1 MEFPNHVFI
10 VDDDPSVRKGFT
22 NLLRAAGYFVKDFA
36 TVMEYFTAVMKFQDF
51 FEQDI
56 SGCLLL
62 EIKTPG
68 ISNEELVTKMK
79 NCASRL
85 SIIVVSATDDQ
96 ESRELAK
103 EIGAIGFFRKPVDG
117 TALIDLIKWELKSD
131 STRNDHDKFIQ

>member
-1 MEFPNHVFI
+1 MELPNHVFI

-22 NLLRAAGYFVKDFA
+22 NLLRAAGYCVKDFA
-36 TVMEYFTAVMKFQDF
+36 TVMKFQDF

-131 STRNDHDKFIQ
+131 STRNDRDKFIQ